1 MTQDKAI
8 AKALKRHSEPALP
21 DGFHSRMMEMIYL
34 AEAKKKRQAFILNI
48 CLISFVSIGLI
59 TMAVYLLWDSLSAL
73 TFHMPALHI
82 TSEALSQY
90 GFCFYIAFLV
100 MVLFGLDHI
109 LRSRWHKKR
118 FKEAGH

>member
-1 MTQDKAI
+1 MKQDQAI
-8 AKALKRHSEPALP
+8 AKVLQRQSGSALP
-21 DGFHSRMMEMIYL
+21 DGFNSRMMEMIYL

-59 TMAVYLLWDSLSAL
+59 AMAVYLLWDSLSGL
-73 TFHMPALHI
+73 TFRMPSLRI

-100 MVLFGLDHI
+100 MVLFGLDH
-109 LRSRWHKKR
+109 LFRSRWQKKR

>member
-1 MTQDKAI
+1 MKRDKAI
-8 AKALKRHSEPALP
+8 AKVLQKQSGSALP
-21 DGFHSRMMEMIYL
+21 DGFNSRMMEMIYL

-59 TMAVYLLWDSLSAL
+59 AMAAYLLWDSLSAL
-73 TFHMPALHI
+73 TFRMPTLHV

-100 MVLFGLDHI
+100 MVLFGLDH
-109 LRSRWHKKR
+109 LFRSRWQKKR